1 MATNRTTG
9 NIGLAKAGQTEVIEH
24 LYFYQYLSLTSA
36 DCFQIPCLRQTENR
50 YAPFAKMKEKT
61 LDNGDKKLVS
71 DIAQFGSHVL
81 KVMEDDN
88 GPGFAYSVGL
98 FKTFNH
104 PEIIIIGLK
113 PDLAHILINNIGEDI
128 KKGKQYQSALLYTDI
143 LDDFKCLMLDVPRE
157 SYKKYVGYGL
167 WYYEGDKFP
176 LLQCIYP
183 TVKGI
188 YPWEKEWPEDIIDLQ
203 PILGDRRQIEKVRD
217 ANGA

>member
-1 MATNRTTG
+1 
-9 NIGLAKAGQTEVIEH
+9 
-24 LYFYQYLSLTSA
+24 
-36 DCFQIPCLRQTENR
+36 
-50 YAPFAKMKEKT
+50 MKEST
-61 LDNGDKKLVS
+61 LDNGDKKLID
-71 DIAQFGSHVL
+71 DIGKFGWHVL
-81 KVMEDDN
+81 KVLEDDN

-98 FKTFNH
+98 FKTFKH

-128 KKGKQYQSALLYTDI
+128 KKGTQYQSGQLYTDI
-143 LDDFKCLMLDVPRE
+143 LGDFKCLMLDVPKE

-203 PILGDRRQIEKVRD
+203 PILGDRREIEKERTQTVHNNVYAQFKNPSRHKHKRWQ
-217 ANGA
+217 